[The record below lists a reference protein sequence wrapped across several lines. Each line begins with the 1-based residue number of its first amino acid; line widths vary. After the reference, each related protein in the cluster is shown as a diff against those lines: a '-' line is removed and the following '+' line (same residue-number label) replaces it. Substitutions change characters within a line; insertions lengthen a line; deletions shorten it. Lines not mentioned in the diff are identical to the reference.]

1 MYLFFALVD
10 KINYKAVLLPKGLNI
25 FKHLR
30 ALGIMNFVKELCMS
44 RIGRYTI
51 AYSNQPVV
59 AGFGSV
65 AGKKESEGPLK
76 EYFHKIEYD
85 TKLGCDTWEQAESML
100 QKEAIQIALEK
111 AQISGELIQLAFGGD
126 LLNQCISTGYSIRG
140 FNIPFLGQYGACSTM
155 VQSLILAGL
164 MVDGGYCKNSLAVTS
179 SHFCSAER
187 QFRFPLEYGGQRTPT
202 AQWTVTGSGAIVVS
216 RYGNGP
222 RLKHCTIGKVVDMG
236 VTDIN
241 NMGAAMA
248 PAACDT
254 IKSFLID
261 TKTKPSDYD
270 LILTGDLGRT
280 GSQLLLELLQKE
292 NIDISRQHNDCGMMI
307 YDIEK
312 QDVHAGGSGCG
323 CCGSVLCG
331 YILENMC
338 KGKLKNILVTATG
351 ALMSPT
357 ANQQGESTPG
367 IAHLIHLE
375 I

>member
-25 FKHLR
+25 FKLLR
-30 ALGIMNFVKELCMS
+30 ALGIMDFVKELCMS

-331 YILENMC
+331 YVLENMC
-338 KGKLKNILVTATG
+338 KGKLKNILVAATG

>member
-1 MYLFFALVD
+1 MYLFFALVG

-25 FKHLR
+25 FKLLR
-30 ALGIMNFVKELCMS
+30 ALGIMDFVKELCMS

-292 NIDISRQHNDCGMMI
+292 NIDISRLHNDCGMMI

>member
-25 FKHLR
+25 FKHIR

-292 NIDISRQHNDCGMMI
+292 NIDISRLHNDCGMMI

-331 YILENMC
+331 YVLENMC
-338 KGKLKNILVTATG
+338 KGKLKNILVAATG

>member
-25 FKHLR
+25 FKLLR
-30 ALGIMNFVKELCMS
+30 ALVIMDFVKELCMS

-100 QKEAIQIALEK
+100 QKEAIQIALEN

-292 NIDISRQHNDCGMMI
+292 NIDISRLHNDCGMMI

-338 KGKLKNILVTATG
+338 KGKLKNILVAATG

>member
-10 KINYKAVLLPKGLNI
+10 KINYKAVPLPKGLNI
-25 FKHLR
+25 FKLLR
-30 ALGIMNFVKELCMS
+30 ALGIMDFVKELCMS

-254 IKSFLID
+254 IKTFLID

-292 NIDISRQHNDCGMMI
+292 NIDISRLHNDCGMMI

-338 KGKLKNILVTATG
+338 KGKLKNILVAATG

>member
-1 MYLFFALVD
+1 MYLFFALVG

-25 FKHLR
+25 FKLLR
-30 ALGIMNFVKELCMS
+30 ALGIMDFVKELCMS

-222 RLKHCTIGKVVDMG
+222 RLKHCTIGRVVDMG

-331 YILENMC
+331 YVLENMC
-338 KGKLKNILVTATG
+338 KGKLKNILVAATG

>member
-1 MYLFFALVD
+1 MYLFFALVG

-25 FKHLR
+25 FKLLR
-30 ALGIMNFVKELCMS
+30 ALDIMDFVKELCMS

-292 NIDISRQHNDCGMMI
+292 NIDISRLHNDCGMMI

-338 KGKLKNILVTATG
+338 KGKLKNILVAATG

>member
-25 FKHLR
+25 FKHLG

-216 RYGNGP
+216 QYGNGP
-222 RLKHCTIGKVVDMG
+222 KLRHCTIGKVVDMG

-254 IKSFLID
+254 IKSFLTD

-270 LILTGDLGRT
+270 LILTGDLGKT

-292 NIDISRQHNDCGMMI
+292 NIDISRRHNDCGMMI

-338 KGKLKNILVTATG
+338 KGKLKNILVAATG

>member
-25 FKHLR
+25 FKLLR
-30 ALGIMNFVKELCMS
+30 ALGIMDIVKELCMS

-292 NIDISRQHNDCGMMI
+292 NIDISRLHNDCGMMI

-338 KGKLKNILVTATG
+338 KGKLKNILVAATG

>member
-25 FKHLR
+25 FKLLR
-30 ALGIMNFVKELCMS
+30 ALGIMDFVKELCMS

-85 TKLGCDTWEQAESML
+85 TKLGCETWEQAESML

-292 NIDISRQHNDCGMMI
+292 NIDISRRHNDCGMMI

-338 KGKLKNILVTATG
+338 KGKLKNILVAATG

-367 IAHLIHLE
+367 IAPLIHLE